1 VYCVHFKTDLT
12 CLSSALVEDLT
23 MKGIEQLKETGM
35 IKNAEDKRS
44 LIVTKTNLK
53 VWPYTKFLV
62 PPEIDDVED
71 GSVCHLLAN
80 EFHVSKEM
88 RAIWWNGSQDP
99 RKHEVPVKKIVADK
113 LSEKRSGAA
122 QNMKKKFMGMLCGC
136 NFECMFLCLSHVSRC
151 DQLP

>member
-1 VYCVHFKTDLT
+1 MYCVHFKTDLT

-23 MKGIEQLKETGM
+23 MKGIERLKETGM

-71 GSVCHLLAN
+71 G
-80 EFHVSKEM
+80 
-88 RAIWWNGSQDP
+88 R
-99 RKHEVPVKKIVADK
+99 
-113 LSEKRSGAA
+113 
-122 QNMKKKFMGMLCGC
+122 
-136 NFECMFLCLSHVSRC
+136 VSRV
-151 DQLP
+151 QRNARYLVEWISRSEET